1 MKNLKKYILLIIS
14 LLMLVLSLGGCGKK
28 EVKQYTK
35 TFIALGTAINFNI
48 FSHNEKEAQLALEEG
63 VKKVK
68 EIENKM
74 SVNIKQ
80 SEISTLNTNGQSK
93 VSDEIF
99 YVIKNGLK
107 YSKIAKGKFDITVEP
122 LVRIWGIGT
131 DHARIPNNN
140 EISNAKK
147 LINYNNVSLD
157 EKNNKVTL
165 GRSQQ
170 MDLGAI
176 AKGYAAD
183 EAKKVF
189 LKHNIKSGTINLG
202 GNVMTIGNKVD
213 GSEWKIGMQN
223 PFGTRDDC
231 MGIVYGKNLS
241 VVTSGNY
248 ERYFE
253 KDGVRYHH
261 ILDIDTGYPSK
272 SEVISATI
280 ISENGIDG
288 DALSTTVYILGV
300 EKGLELIEEL
310 KGIDAILI
318 TKDRKVYVTKN
329 IKNKFQIIDE
339 SFKLEN

>member
-1 MKNLKKYILLIIS
+1 M
-14 LLMLVLSLGGCGKK
+14 LSLGGCGKK

-93 VSDEIF
+93 VSDETF

>member
-1 MKNLKKYILLIIS
+1 
-14 LLMLVLSLGGCGKK
+14 MLVLSLGGCGKR
-28 EVKQYTK
+28 EAKQYTK

-48 FSHNEKEAQLALEEG
+48 FSNNEKEAQLALEEG
-63 VKKVK
+63 IKKIK

-93 VSDEIF
+93 VSDETF

-107 YSKIAKGKFDITVEP
+107 YSKLAKGKFDITVEP

-131 DHARIPNNN
+131 EHARIPNNS

-165 GRSQQ
+165 GKSQQ

-176 AKGYAAD
+176 AKGYTAD
-183 EAKKVF
+183 EVKKVF

-329 IKNKFQIIDE
+329 IKNKFEIIDE
-339 SFKLEN
+339 SFKLVN

>member
-93 VSDEIF
+93 VSDETF

>member
-1 MKNLKKYILLIIS
+1 M
-14 LLMLVLSLGGCGKK
+14 LSLGGCGKK

>member
-93 VSDEIF
+93 VSDETF

-231 MGIVYGKNLS
+231 MGIVYGKKLS

>member
-1 MKNLKKYILLIIS
+1 
-14 LLMLVLSLGGCGKK
+14 MLVLSLGGCGKK

-93 VSDEIF
+93 VSDETF